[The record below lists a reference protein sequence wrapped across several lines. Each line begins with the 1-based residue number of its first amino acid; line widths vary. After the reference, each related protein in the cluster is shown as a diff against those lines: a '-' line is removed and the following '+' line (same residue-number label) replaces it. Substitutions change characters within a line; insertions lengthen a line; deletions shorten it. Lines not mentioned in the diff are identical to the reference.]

1 MSLTAYFFIAFVI
14 SALGSMPIGMITLKI
29 AEKSIHD
36 GYRSGIMVS
45 MGATVI
51 EFLYTYIAL
60 VSMDFFIHEVSVN
73 LYINL
78 IAMVVFFG
86 LGFYHLLKKT
96 KTILVGDGEYNSF
109 DFIKGIMLAS
119 MNMLIIPFWL
129 FWAVWLKK
137 YGFDFSSFTQ
147 VLFFS
152 IGSALGALA
161 IFILYSR
168 LGKLVVT
175 KVQKVSLYTNKI
187 VGLLFLL
194 LGIYQ
199 LTQLF

>member
-86 LGFYHLLKKT
+86 LGFFNLVLK
-96 KTILVGDGEYNSF
+96 
-109 DFIKGIMLAS
+109 
-119 MNMLIIPFWL
+119 
-129 FWAVWLKK
+129 
-137 YGFDFSSFTQ
+137 Q
-147 VLFFS
+147 
-152 IGSALGALA
+152 
-161 IFILYSR
+161 
-168 LGKLVVT
+168 KL
-175 KVQKVSLYTNKI
+175 SKI
-187 VGLLFLL
+187 
-194 LGIYQ
+194 Q
-199 LTQLF
+199 AK